1 MREIKLQ
8 DLKAKAPMELLA
20 FAEEHEVENAST
32 MRKQELMFAIL
43 KQLASRD
50 IEIIG
55 ECGDG
60 RSALTTL
67 RERLPD
73 ILFIDV
79 QMPELTGLA
88 VLRELEKKPAAVIF
102 VTAFDEHAVNAF
114 EVHALDYLLKPF
126 KPARLRAALERAREQ
141 LVKKSSTDDATAR
154 LLALLE
160 SRQTPDAAPAPVT
173 RFSVRDRD
181 RTRFVKVTD
190 IDWIEASGNY
200 VVMHAGKENFVLR
213 ETLAAVEAQVSP
225 KEFFRLNRSALARLD
240 RIREVEP
247 TFNDEHVVV
256 LTTGARIPLTRG
268 VRELQE
274 RLKFA

>member
-1 MREIKLQ
+1 MKFTTLIVDDEPLARERIRT
-8 DLKAKAPMELLA
+8 LLA
-20 FAEEHEVENAST
+20 TEP
-32 MRKQELMFAIL
+32 
-43 KQLASRD
+43 D

-55 ECGDG
+55 ECADG
-60 RSALTTL
+60 RSALAAL

-88 VLRELEKKPAAVIF
+88 VLRELEKKPAAVVF

-126 KPARLRAALERAREQ
+126 KPARLRAALVRAREQ
-141 LVKKSSTDDATAR
+141 LAKKSSTDDATAR

-160 SRQTPDAAPAPVT
+160 SRQAPASDAAPTHIT

-200 VVMHAGKENFVLR
+200 VVMHTGKENFVLR

-240 RIREVEP
+240 RISEVEP

-256 LTTGARIPLTRG
+256 LTTGVRIPLTRG

>member
-1 MREIKLQ
+1 MKLTALIVDDEPLARERIRTLLAGET
-8 DLKAKAPMELLA
+8 DIELL
-20 FAEEHEVENAST
+20 
-32 MRKQELMFAIL
+32 
-43 KQLASRD
+43 
-50 IEIIG
+50 G
-55 ECGDG
+55 ECPDG
-60 RSALTTL
+60 RAAVTAI
-67 RERLPD
+67 RARLPD

-79 QMPELTGLA
+79 QMPELDGFG
-88 VLRELEKKPAAVIF
+88 VLRELEKKPAVVIF

-114 EVHALDYLLKPF
+114 EVHAFDYLLKPF
-126 KPARLRAALERAREQ
+126 KPARFRAAVARARDQ
-141 LVKKSSTDDATAR
+141 LAKKDPADDATAR

-160 SRQTPDAAPAPVT
+160 SRTAPAAATEAAPAHVT
-173 RFSVRDRD
+173 RFAVRDRD

-225 KEFFRLNRSALARLD
+225 KEFFRTNRSSLARLD

-247 TFNDEHVVV
+247 AFNDEHVVV
-256 LTTGARIPLTRG
+256 LTTGARLPLTRG